1 MAKKNSGVNLFKFRV
16 IMDTEQDVFRDI
28 EIETESNFD
37 TLHKSVLD
45 AFDFEQGEM
54 FVNLLV
60 HH

>member
-37 TLHKSVLD
+37 TLHK
-45 AFDFEQGEM
+45 
-54 FVNLLV
+54 
-60 HH
+60 

>member
-16 IMDTEQDVFRDI
+16 IMDTEKDVFRDI

-54 FVNLLV
+54 ASFY
-60 HH
+60 